1 MKKILPILLTVL
13 LISACAMPETKI
25 YSIQLS
31 APPPASPA
39 KEGTT
44 GDAQVRAGSN
54 KSIVVLVDTPR
65 HLAQSYIVHRSSPYH
80 LEISRYSKWV
90 SAPSEM
96 VREALKEYLS
106 STGIF
111 REVRGSSVVREE
123 FYSLEIGLKKFEQSE
138 EGKDSFGDVLFDV
151 KLISPEGGEIY
162 RGTVSRH
169 VVLEDS
175 TFLSLAKGLSAALSD
190 GVQEITGRIVTQLQK

>member
-1 MKKILPILLTVL
+1 MKKCLVIMLTVL

-31 APPPASPA
+31 PPSPVSHG
-39 KEGTT
+39 KEGTI
-44 GDAQVRAGSN
+44 GNARAGAEPDR
-54 KSIVVLVDTPR
+54 SIAVLVDSPR

-80 LEISRYSKWV
+80 LEISKYSKWV

-96 VREALKEYLS
+96 IREALKEYLS

-123 FYSLEIGLKKFEQSE
+123 FYSMEISLKKFEQSE
-138 EGKDSFGDVLFDV
+138 EGKKFFGDILFDV
-151 KLISPEGGEIY
+151 RLISPEGKELY
-162 RGTVSRH
+162 RGTLSRH
-169 VVLEDS
+169 VGLDDR
-175 TFLSLAKGLSAALSD
+175 TFLSLAKGLSPALSESAR
-190 GVQEITGRIVTQLQK
+190 EITDRIVEQLQK

>member
-1 MKKILPILLTVL
+1 MKNILPILLAL
-13 LISACAMPETKI
+13 MLISACAMPETKI

-31 APPPASPA
+31 ALPPASPGN
-39 KEGTT
+39 EGTT
-44 GDAQVRAGSN
+44 GDVQVRAGSN
-54 KSIVVLVDTPR
+54 KSIVVLVDSPR
-65 HLAQSYIVHRSSPYH
+65 HLAQSYIVRRSSPYD
-80 LEISRYSKWV
+80 LGISRYSKWV
-90 SAPSEM
+90 SAPSQM

-111 REVRGSSVVREE
+111 REVRGSSAVREE
-123 FYSLEIGLKKFEQSE
+123 FYSLEISLKKFEQSE
-138 EGKDSFGDVLFDV
+138 EGKDAFGDILFDV

-162 RGTVSRH
+162 RRTVSRH

-190 GVQEITGRIVTQLQK
+190 SVQEITGRIVAQLQK